1 MARSS
6 AVFILLMVFWSL
18 TMVVG
23 AEEKTVSLIFEPA
36 EDPTMPEL
44 TEQLTEPKA
53 SAMGYVFDVTVSTAQ
68 ELDVVLNRADSLRKL
83 FDPQQHGRIAIV
95 LHGNELQLFQK
106 DNYSANQTLVDRAR
120 LLDRDNI
127 IDIKAC
133 QTMMRTLDIAQSEL
147 PSFIEQVPY
156 APVEIFRMKNDH
168 NFTEVTPGVT
178 QF

>member
-1 MARSS
+1 MLLSS
-6 AVFILLMVFWSL
+6 
-18 TMVVG
+18 
-23 AEEKTVSLIFEPA
+23 IFSFAHA
-36 EDPTMPEL
+36 ED
-44 TEQLTEPKA
+44 KA
-53 SAMGYVFDVTVSTAQ
+53 PLPITGPPVPGYVFDVTVSSIK

-106 DNYSANQTLVDRAR
+106 GNYSTNQSLVDRAR
-120 LLDRDNI
+120 LLDEDNI

-133 QTMMRTLDIAQSEL
+133 QTMMRTLNIQQSEL

-156 APVEIFRMKNDH
+156 APVEIFRLKNNHD
-168 NFTEVTPGVT
+168 FFEITPGVT